1 MIEASEDAEHRPVMA
16 DWIASR
22 IDWKVF
28 YGTLAF
34 RDPREPDVANRY
46 WRRLVKILNCEAF
59 GNHYVRRVGHSYI
72 SYVLAIEYPRRKVAH
87 LF

>member
-1 MIEASEDAEHRPVMA
+1 MIEASEDAELRPGMA

-22 IDWKVF
+22 IDWKV
-28 YGTLAF
+28 YGTLTF
-34 RDPREPDVANRY
+34 QDPREPDVADRS
-46 WRRLVKILNCEAF
+46 WRRLVQVMNCEAF

-72 SYVLAIEYPRRKVAH
+72 SYVLAMEYPRREVVH